1 MKLFS
6 KKDLI
11 ILALILAIAGILFVI
26 FKNGS
31 HGTLYEVSVNGKEV
45 CRESIYK
52 KHRIPLECGAVIVCD
67 GEGVYFEVSDCP
79 DLVCVN
85 TGRLTRD
92 GEWAACL
99 PNEIFLKVVSE

>member
-11 ILALILAIAGILFVI
+11 FLALLIAIAGILFII
-26 FKNGS
+26 FKNDT
-31 HGTLYEVSVNGKEV
+31 HGTLYEVSVNGKTV

-52 KHRIPLECGAVIVCD
+52 KSRTELDCGAVIVCD
-67 GEGVYFEVSDCP
+67 GEGVFFESSDCP

-85 TGRLTRD
+85 TGRLTRE

-99 PNEIFLKVVSE
+99 PNVAFFKVVSE

>member
-11 ILALILAIAGILFVI
+11 FLVLILAIAGILFTI
-26 FKNGS
+26 FKNDT
-31 HGTLYEVSVNGKEV
+31 HGALYEVSVNGKTV
-45 CRESIYK
+45 RRESIYK
-52 KHRIPLECGAVIVCD
+52 KSRTELDCGAVIVCD
-67 GEGVYFEVSDCP
+67 GEGVYFDSSNCP

-85 TGRLTRD
+85 TGRLTRE

-99 PNEIFLKVVSE
+99 PNEVFLKVVSK

>member
-11 ILALILAIAGILFVI
+11 FLFIILAFAGILFII
-26 FKNGS
+26 FKNDT
-31 HGTLYEVSVNGKEV
+31 HGTLYEVSVNGNTV

-52 KHRIPLECGAVIVCD
+52 KNRIALECGAVIVCD
-67 GEGVYFEVSDCP
+67 GEGVYFEASDCP

-99 PNEIFLKVVSE
+99 PNEAFLKVVAE